1 MIYWICTVNWLLKK
15 IFFSPDHQLIRKA
28 ICNQNRYQKSLQF
41 FKIAIKA
48 CKRLIGNKTTFTKL
62 PQNRYMGFPI
72 RHKGFHIFV
81 SLIFLIFFIFFFLFF
96 IFLIYFLWYFCFSD
110 IWFLW
115 LFLFLWFSF
124 TFIDIHWIERERKD
138 SYYFLTFLPAQYCYN
153 N

>member
-1 MIYWICTVNWLLKK
+1 MIYWICTINWLLKK
-15 IFFSPDHQLIRKA
+15 IFFSSDHQLIRKA

-81 SLIFLIFFIFFFLFF
+81 SLIFLIFFIFFFYFLFF
-96 IFLIYFLWYFCFSD
+96 WYIFSDIFVSLIFDFSDYFCFSD
-110 IWFLW
+110 FLSR
-115 LFLFLWFSF
+115 LL
-124 TFIDIHWIERERKD
+124 TFIE
-138 SYYFLTFLPAQYCYN
+138 
-153 N
+153 

>member
-1 MIYWICTVNWLLKK
+1 MICWICTVNWLLKK

-81 SLIFLIFFIFFFLFF
+81 SLIFLIFFIFIFYFFD
-96 IFLIYFLWYFCFSD
+96 IFSLI
-110 IWFLW
+110 
-115 LFLFLWFSF
+115 FLFLWYLISLIIFVSLIFFHVYWHSLNRTGAERFILFSNVS
-124 TFIDIHWIERERKD
+124 TR
-138 SYYFLTFLPAQYCYN
+138 SVLL
-153 N
+153 